1 LLKITNDVNDFQDED
16 KCVVYFTAEWC
27 GPCKQLKPQYGKVAV
42 MDPETNYYMVD
53 VDKMD
58 PDAMTKYNLK
68 SIPQVFVME

>member
-1 LLKITNDVNDFQDED
+1 
-16 KCVVYFTAEWC
+16 
-27 GPCKQLKPQYGKVAV
+27 

-68 SIPQVFVME
+68 SIPQVFVMSKGDIVHTVVSRVADGILLEKSSVS